1 VQAADSTAPAAALPS
16 LPGTLST
23 EGHGAGKPTVA
34 AERSVPLLEPRP
46 GGPAERVARRIG
58 ATHPVRVFL
67 VVAVTGYALL
77 AALTISVGLLLTEL
91 LVPVHGFEKWDNDI
105 NRWLAEHRSSA
116 LTDLS
121 WLGSTVAGGLV
132 IPAVVGVLLVVF
144 LVRRKWLLAAFTLF
158 VICIESGAYR
168 ATTLVV
174 ERDRPPV
181 HRLEGLD
188 PTASFP
194 SGHIAATLAL
204 YGGLLLV
211 LSSWVGR
218 RWFTTLAVALAI
230 ALALF
235 VGWARMYRGMH
246 HLTDS
251 AAGVIMGLLALAITA
266 FAARAAAAAANERD
280 VVREAG
286 S

>member
-1 VQAADSTAPAAALPS
+1 MDAADSTAHAAVLPS
-16 LPGTLST
+16 LPGMLPAEEHT
-23 EGHGAGKPTVA
+23 A
-34 AERSVPLLEPRP
+34 APARSVPVLEPQP

-58 ATHPVRVFL
+58 ATHPIRVFL
-67 VVAVTGYALL
+67 VVVLAGYALL

-105 NRWLAEHRSSA
+105 NRWLAEHRSSVV
-116 LTDLS
+116 TDLS

-132 IPAVVGVLLVVF
+132 IPAVVGLLLVAFV
-144 LVRRKWLLAAFTLF
+144 VKRHWLLAAFTLF
-158 VICIESGAYR
+158 VICIESGSYR

-194 SGHIAATLAL
+194 SGHIAATVAL
-204 YGGLLLV
+204 YGGLLL
-211 LSSWVGR
+211 LLASWVGR
-218 RWFTTLAVALAI
+218 RWFSALAIVLTI

-251 AAGVIMGLLALAITA
+251 AAGVIMGLLALGITV
-266 FAARAAAAAANERD
+266 FAARAATAAANARD
-280 VVREAG
+280 AARGE
-286 S
+286 SS